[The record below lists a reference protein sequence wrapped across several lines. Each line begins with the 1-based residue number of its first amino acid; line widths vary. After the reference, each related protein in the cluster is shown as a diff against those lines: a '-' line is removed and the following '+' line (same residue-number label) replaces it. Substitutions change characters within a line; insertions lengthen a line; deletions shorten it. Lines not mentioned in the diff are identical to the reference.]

1 MKKIEVTL
9 KVNGQSLVTTA
20 SGSRSLLSLLHEEP
34 GLEKRGTK
42 FGCGIGECRAC
53 TVVVHDAE
61 AGHLRA
67 LQSCM
72 TPLRHCKDQEIY
84 TIESVAGTEYARVQ
98 KEFTQNF
105 AFQCGY
111 CAPGFIMSTIAL
123 LDQLRAKPVARD
135 QLHPFILDAL
145 GENYCRCTGYT
156 KYYAS
161 VVRLAEATL
170 AESGAGAR
178 MRAATSSP
186 PAEAFT
192 VPQNEFHV
200 VANAALDDAV
210 PVVRLAER
218 PALAVASSP
227 FPSPLPQPYFHTA
240 AQPSARAFASAHLEL
255 IRLLRSAAE
264 IEHSLMVQYLYA
276 VFSVKLPRYAMLAG
290 WSTHRHG
297 GPPNSLLGVAVEEMV
312 HLYSVNQLL
321 VALGARP
328 NLGRQQFPLEVDIYP
343 FPVNLE
349 ALNPNS
355 LAKYVYIEAPEGAI
369 DPNGGDAISEVVNRS
384 LNRYPRLNPVG
395 SIYTR
400 IVDTLNELEASGHYR
415 DLDYAHWRD
424 ELAKIKGEGEGGHFE
439 IFRDI
444 LLGTH
449 PALSGID
456 KPWELPP
463 HHQDYP
469 SYQLPANPSA
479 FEASEGAIL
488 SPQFRKVAWL
498 SNLYYWL
505 VCMALDWSHMHDGR
519 LLQAARRIMVGPIR
533 CIGQF
538 LAEKG
543 IGMPFDTLPMTY
555 SPGLTDA
562 DRLHL
567 MDEMCEEVA
576 SCERE
581 VLRYLPEDYPLDS
594 IKSFVQEMKANSPQ
608 ITLREAKGM
617 SSKSAL

>member
-1 MKKIEVTL
+1 MKKIGVTL
-9 KVNGQSLVTTA
+9 KVNGQSVVTTA

-53 TVVVHDAE
+53 TVVVRDDK

-72 TPLRHCKDQEIY
+72 TPLRHCKNQEIY

-98 KEFTQNF
+98 EEFTQNF

-135 QLHPFILDAL
+135 QLRTVILDAL
-145 GENYCRCTGYT
+145 GENYCRCTGYA

-161 VVRLAEATL
+161 VVRLAETVL
-170 AESGAGAR
+170 AENGK
-178 MRAATSSP
+178 
-186 PAEAFT
+186 E
-192 VPQNEFHV
+192 
-200 VANAALDDAV
+200 
-210 PVVRLAER
+210 
-218 PALAVASSP
+218 ALAVLQNDSHDTPNAASDVDVPEVRLEELSALAA
-227 FPSPLPQPYFHTA
+227 PSSSLPQPYFHTA

-312 HLYSVNQLL
+312 HLYTVNQLL

-349 ALNPNS
+349 ALSPSS

-369 DPNGGDAISEVVNRS
+369 DPNGCDAISVVVNRS

-415 DLDYAHWRD
+415 DLDYAHWRN

-439 IFRDI
+439 LFRDI

-479 FEASEGAIL
+479 FEALEGAIL

-581 VLRYLPEDYPLDS
+581 VLRYLPEEYPLDS

-608 ITLREAKGM
+608 ITLQEAKEM